1 MKLKKIYL
9 IAPAVILLAFG
20 LNALLIQ
27 FESANPD
34 SSITTMW
41 LAWWYMLVTLTTVGY
56 GDLYPI
62 TPAGKVIGYIYVFS
76 SLGVLGFLFSAI
88 SNKIYAVL
96 EEKKL
101 GFHGTDFTNHI
112 LFVGWNDFSK
122 LVADEVYH
130 SQKKIAVVTNRKE
143 DIDLIY
149 SRYKREQVF
158 VLFNE
163 FSNFEMLEKVNA
175 NAAATLFVSFEEDSE
190 SLLYVINFKKLYP
203 KPEIVVSLQNLQ
215 LKETFEAAGVTYVVT
230 KNEIASKLVASY
242 IFEPEVADMNL
253 DLLSSAREE
262 ADFDIQQYKVLEQHP
277 YVGKD
282 TEELFY
288 DLKNSHDAILLAISK
303 AENGTRKL
311 IKNPP
316 KGTTVAANDYLIL
329 MCSGFCKVELRK
341 FFKVEEGRTA

>member
-1 MKLKKIYL
+1 MKLRKIYL
-9 IAPAVILLAFG
+9 FAPIVILLAFG
-20 LNALLIQ
+20 LNALLIH
-27 FESANPD
+27 FESANPE
-34 SSITTMW
+34 SSITNMW

-62 TPAGKVIGYIYVFS
+62 TPAGKLIGYIYVFS

-88 SNKIYAVL
+88 SNKIYAIL
-96 EEKKL
+96 EEKRL
-101 GFHGTDFTNHI
+101 GYQGTDFTNHI

-130 SQKKIAVVTNRKE
+130 SQKKLAIVTDRKE

-149 SRYKREQVF
+149 ARYDKKQVF

-163 FSNFEMLEKVNA
+163 LSNFEMLEKVNA
-175 NAAATLFVSFEEDSE
+175 NAAKTLFVSFKEDSE
-190 SLLYVINFKKLYP
+190 SLLYIIKFKKLYP
-203 KPEIVVSLQNLQ
+203 KPDIVASLQNLQ

-242 IFEPEVADMNL
+242 IFEPDVADMNL

-262 ADFDIQQYKVLEQHP
+262 GDFDMQQYRLLEDHA

-282 TEELFY
+282 SEELFF
-288 DLKNSHDAILLAISK
+288 DLKEKHNAVLLAISK
-303 AENGTRKL
+303 TTDGKRKL

-329 MCSGFCKVELRK
+329 MCSGHNKAELRR
-341 FFKVEEGRTA
+341 FFNTEEGRTV